1 MTIDLASMALTV
13 HPYVAGGPPAQRG
26 TERSDLDAISA
37 DDFTTFADWQEWRE
51 RLRVKENA
59 EAGQAAD
66 LKRGHRDNH
75 SSDSKRKFPAQRLQK
90 EQAEPGSL
98 ASWRRQNGERKKF
111 APRHQLRANQ
121 NRVLHVLRSHPEGLP
136 VDSIPGAAEK
146 TMAHLAKLGLVESP
160 VGGTSGDHIWRLSLY
175 GKDELEREKIY
186 LNWRSCSGLSHPD
199 PI

>member
-1 MTIDLASMALTV
+1 MYGDDRCQNDRRHCPSICADRISGSARRAGRSALAEET
-13 HPYVAGGPPAQRG
+13 Y
-26 TERSDLDAISA
+26 
-37 DDFTTFADWQEWRE
+37 TFEAWQ
-51 RLRVKENA
+51 
-59 EAGQAAD
+59 
-66 LKRGHRDNH
+66 
-75 SSDSKRKFPAQRLQK
+75 S
-90 EQAEPGSL
+90 
-98 ASWRRQNGERKKF
+98 QNEERKKF

-160 VGGTSGDHIWRLSLY
+160 VDGTSEDHIWRLSLY
-175 GKDELEREKIY
+175 GKDELERENIY